1 MGNYR
6 VCVCFSR
13 KFKVTE
19 AEPPTDVKEAFKKYG
34 DGGNQMSAEQLL
46 KFLIEVQGE
55 TQLTVAD
62 ADAVVRQILQKR
74 HPITKLARQ
83 ALALDDFHHYL
94 FSADLNPPINF
105 KVLPPLFQF
114 VCLIFTYTEFEKVNK
129 V

>member
-1 MGNYR
+1 M
-6 VCVCFSR
+6 CFSR

-94 FSADLNPPINF
+94 FSADLNPPINS
-105 KVLPPLFQF
+105 KVLAPIVSIYLSSFDLF
-114 VCLIFTYTEFEKVNK
+114 KD
-129 V
+129 

>member
-94 FSADLNPPINF
+94 FSADLNPPINS
-105 KVLPPLFQF
+105 KVLAPFVSIYLSSFDLF
-114 VCLIFTYTEFEKVNK
+114 KK
-129 V
+129 